1 MGIGTFVNQSSRPI
15 TAPVRR
21 GRTPTGDLILIA
33 AVIALCLFGLLMLY
47 SASPVFSLQ
56 NYKSATYMFN
66 KQLIFMAGGILI
78 ACLIYQMD
86 YHLWRRFA
94 LPIMG
99 LTVILLIAI
108 LLIKDVRNGAVRTFF
123 GGSIQPSEM
132 AKLVTILYLS
142 VWLYAKRDALHDIQL
157 GLVPL
162 AVILG
167 GIAGLIYLEPDLSA
181 TITIFL
187 LGGLLF
193 FLAGGELRQIVLFCL
208 VALIA
213 GWIVVQFSSTGRARL
228 ASYLAGLKDPLK
240 SSSHVLW
247 SLEAVYKGKWFGV
260 GIGNA
265 TTKLIGLPFAAT
277 DSIFAVIVEELGLFG
292 ALGLISLYGILLWR
306 GLVIA
311 SRAPDLLGS
320 IMAAGLTFWIVIEA
334 TINMSMIIG
343 LVPVAGNA
351 LPFIS
356 AGGSNLV
363 STLTAIG
370 ILLSISRQSG
380 RKAPVARAG
389 ATGIGENN
397 ERRSYSASVD
407 LRRRNGR
414 RGVSR
419 ASRPA
424 SHPR

>member
-1 MGIGTFVNQSSRPI
+1 MGIGTFVNKSARPI
-15 TAPVRR
+15 TTASRR
-21 GRTPTGDLILIA
+21 AYTSTGDLVLIA
-33 AVIALCLFGLLMLY
+33 GVFALCLFGLLMLY
-47 SASPVFSLQ
+47 SASADFSLR
-56 NYKSATYMFN
+56 NYNSATFMFN
-66 KQLIFMAGGILI
+66 KQLIFMAAGILI
-78 ACLIYQMD
+78 AFLVSRMD
-86 YHLWRRFA
+86 YHLLRRFA
-94 LPIMG
+94 LPLMAA
-99 LTVILLIAI
+99 TVIFLIAI
-108 LLIKDVRNGAVRTFF
+108 LLVKDVRNGAVRTLT
-123 GGSIQPSEM
+123 GGSIQPSEL

-142 VWLYAKRDALHDIQL
+142 VWLYSKQEYLHNIQL

-181 TITIFL
+181 TITVFL

-193 FLAGGELRQIVLFCL
+193 FLAGGELRQIILFVL

-213 GWIVVQFSSTGRARL
+213 GWIVIQFSSTGRARM

-240 SSSHVLW
+240 SSDHILW
-247 SLEAVYKGKWFGV
+247 SLEAVYKGGWFGV

-265 TTKLIGLPFAAT
+265 STKLIGLPFSAT

-292 ALGLISLYGILLWR
+292 ALCLIALYGILLWR

-311 SRAPDLLGS
+311 SRAPDLLGKV
-320 IMAAGLTFWIVIEA
+320 MAAGLTFWITIEA
-334 TINMSMIIG
+334 FINMSMIIG

-351 LPFIS
+351 LPFVS
-356 AGGSNLV
+356 AGGSNLI

-380 RKAPVARAG
+380 TKKVTA
-389 ATGIGENN
+389 ENN

-407 LRRRNGR
+407 LRRRDR
-414 RGVSR
+414 RRSVSR
-419 ASRPA
+419 SGRPA
-424 SHPR
+424 SHSG